1 MFLCTSLFSHKQYSF
16 SRNWKPFPHVASLL
30 IRQSSQEPHGVP
42 VHVQFVAIHKRSKN
56 KEADKL
62 KCMILE
68 KVFQKKLVKK
78 ALNDSRKSLC
88 VIPKYLQEIPHSQN
102 TRKTVARKVLRKGS
116 FKNFCK
122 NYRKTPVS
130 ESLFNDFV
138 DLQPATLLK
147 ERLYYRYFPVNLVNY
162 FSSAFYRTPVNSA
175 SGPTRVF
182 AKMGSQRNFFS
193 RN

>member
-42 VHVQFVAIHKRSKN
+42 IHVQFVAIHKRSKN
-56 KEADKL
+56 EEADQL

-68 KVFQKKLVKK
+68 KVFPKKLVEK
-78 ALNDSRKSLC
+78 ALNDSRKVCAWFQSTC
-88 VIPKYLQEIPHSQN
+88 KRFHI
-102 TRKTVARKVLRKGS
+102 RKTPEKQLPESYLRKGF

-130 ESLFNDFV
+130 ESLFNEFV
-138 DLQPATLLK
+138 GLQPATLSK
-147 ERLYYRYFPVNLVNY
+147 ERLYYRCFPVNLVNY
-162 FSSAFYRTPVNSA
+162 FSAAFYRTFDFS
-175 SGPTRVF
+175 F
-182 AKMGSQRNFFS
+182 AFS
-193 RN
+193 KAIFI